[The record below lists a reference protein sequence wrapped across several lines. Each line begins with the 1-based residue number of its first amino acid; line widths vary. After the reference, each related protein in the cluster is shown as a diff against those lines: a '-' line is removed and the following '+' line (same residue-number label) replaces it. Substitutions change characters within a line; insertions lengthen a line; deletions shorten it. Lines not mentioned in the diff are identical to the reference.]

1 MSWPILSADRWLAAS
16 AVLFGWLALCG
27 VTVWRER
34 RRRRTEL
41 QAADRLLPRDSA
53 TPTILI
59 AHASQTGTAEALA
72 WQAAR
77 TLQGAGLPARIA
89 SLATLGP
96 KDLGGVDRALFIVS
110 TYGEGDPPDT
120 AAPFTRRVMSEAG
133 LALDGL
139 NYAVLA
145 LGDRTYANFCGFG
158 RLLDGW
164 LSDRGARPLFAR
176 VDVDNGSAT
185 ALDDWRARLTELT
198 GVATDTGAPAVS
210 AVSSVS
216 AVSAIAGLS
225 NVAPPSVAT
234 PASTPAPHRWRL
246 INRRLLNPGSAG
258 APAWHLDLTPGDG
271 AALPTWQA
279 GDLFRIV
286 PPADPDR
293 PRDYS
298 IASLP
303 ADGRVQLLVRLARRA
318 DGSSGLVSGG
328 LTDGLAIGDE
338 LHAHIQPHPGFRLG
352 DNAIRPLIL
361 IGNGTG
367 IAGLRALLKARAAAA
382 RSKSPPPTWL
392 LFGER
397 SAAHD
402 AFYADDLRDWQRAGV
417 LTRCDRTWSRDPG
430 GPRYVQH
437 RLIESLDEV
446 RRWVDNG
453 AALYVCGSLEGMASG
468 VDAALADGLG
478 RATLDDLIIAG
489 RYRRDVY

>member
-258 APAWHLDLTPGDG
+258 
-271 AALPTWQA
+271 
-279 GDLFRIV
+279 
-286 PPADPDR
+286 DR
-293 PRDYS
+293 
-298 IASLP
+298 
-303 ADGRVQLLVRLARRA
+303 
-318 DGSSGLVSGG
+318 
-328 LTDGLAIGDE
+328 
-338 LHAHIQPHPGFRLG
+338 
-352 DNAIRPLIL
+352 
-361 IGNGTG
+361 
-367 IAGLRALLKARAAAA
+367 
-382 RSKSPPPTWL
+382 KS
-392 LFGER
+392 
-397 SAAHD
+397 
-402 AFYADDLRDWQRAGV
+402 V
-417 LTRCDRTWSRDPG
+417 
-430 GPRYVQH
+430 V
-437 RLIESLDEV
+437 
-446 RRWVDNG
+446 
-453 AALYVCGSLEGMASG
+453 
-468 VDAALADGLG
+468 
-478 RATLDDLIIAG
+478 
-489 RYRRDVY
+489 

>member
-1 MSWPILSADRWLAAS
+1 MIWPILSADRWLAAS

-34 RRRRTEL
+34 RRRRTEQ
-41 QAADRLLPRDSA
+41 QAAGRLLPRDSA

-120 AAPFTRRVMSEAG
+120 AAPFTRRVMSQAG

-176 VDVDNGSAT
+176 VDVDNGSVA
-185 ALDDWRARLTELT
+185 ALGDWRARLTELT
-198 GVATDTGAPAVS
+198 GLPG
-210 AVSSVS
+210 
-216 AVSAIAGLS
+216 
-225 NVAPPSVAT
+225 VAPSSVAT
-234 PASTPAPHRWRL
+234 SIAAPASTPAPHRWRL

-271 AALPTWQA
+271 AALPAWQA

-303 ADGRVQLLVRLARRA
+303 TDGRVQLLVRLARRA

-338 LHAHIQPHPGFRLG
+338 LDAHVQPHRGFRLG
-352 DNAIRPLIL
+352 DNASRPLIL

-382 RSKSPPPTWL
+382 SSQPPPPTWL

-437 RLIESLDEV
+437 RLVESLDEV

-478 RATLDDLIIAG
+478 RAALDDLIIAG